1 MFSKDPP
8 MLKDLFL
15 VGSAGGQHYRIHRA
29 YSFAEYLFVDL
40 WGEERSGGGGGG
52 GHGRGASWTRWHFGG
67 GIKSEYQR
75 GDTLVSQLCSKPY
88 TP

>member
-40 WGEERSGGGGGG
+40 WARGVAGAEAAGGMAEALL
-52 GHGRGASWTRWHFGG
+52 GRD
-67 GIKSEYQR
+67 GISAA
-75 GDTLVSQLCSKPY
+75 V
-88 TP
+88 